1 MAQNISNKIIDKTK
15 EDDYVFAKKVR
26 DYRKLLRFYIIPF
39 VSVLIFVFLLIFT
52 IIPNINYMI
61 DGLDEAKELK
71 AQSSQLDSR
80 ITKLGKLK
88 DDEERYLQILSKV
101 NQIIPSE
108 QSEVVKFR
116 QKVAGFATDEG
127 LEIQSLK
134 AGENILDDNRNIE
147 PENSNN
153 QLIEIPSKFS
163 FTGNFDSFRELLK
176 KLYSGEDFF
185 IITNMDI
192 DVNNLNLTGVN
203 WKGQFD
209 ITKYQFSQSD
219 LQDDFSDISE
229 SENINNGVILYIEQ
243 NFGF

>member
-71 AQSSQLDSR
+71 VQSTQLDAR

-134 AGENILDDNRNIE
+134 AGENILDDNRDIE
-147 PENSNN
+147 LENSNN

>member
-71 AQSSQLDSR
+71 VQSTQLDAR

-192 DVNNLNLTGVN
+192 DVNNLNLTGLIGKVN
-203 WKGQFD
+203 S
-209 ITKYQFSQSD
+209 I
-219 LQDDFSDISE
+219 
-229 SENINNGVILYIEQ
+229 
-243 NFGF
+243 

>member
-71 AQSSQLDSR
+71 AQSTQLDAR

-134 AGENILDDNRNIE
+134 AGENILDDNRDIE
-147 PENSNN
+147 LENSNN